1 MAGTNQRSVGETRRR
16 ERSYNQ
22 YQMNAYVDGNTVRK
36 LQTAPKRENQA
47 RSAVSSA
54 TRKNREKALQMNMSY
69 VLFLTV
75 AAVVTVFVCINYLKL
90 QAQNTAYQKTVTAK
104 GVQLSEMKLEN
115 DSEYNRIVS
124 SVDLE
129 HVKDVAM
136 NELGMVYASEKQ
148 IRTYNSI
155 QSDYVKQYQDIP
167 AE

>member
-1 MAGTNQRSVGETRRR
+1 MAGTNQRSAGEVRRR

-22 YQMNAYVDGNTVRK
+22 YQMNTYVDGNTVRK
-36 LQTAPKRENQA
+36 LQTAPRRENQV

-54 TRKNREKALQMNMSY
+54 TRKNREKALQMNMNY

-90 QAQNTAYQKTVTAK
+90 QAENTAYQKTVTAK
-104 GVQLSEMKLEN
+104 GVRLSEMKLEN
-115 DSEYNRIVS
+115 DSEYNRIIS

-167 AE
+167 VE

>member
-1 MAGTNQRSVGETRRR
+1 MTRTTQRSAGEARSR

-22 YQMNAYVDGNTVRK
+22 YRTNTYVDGNTVRK

-47 RSAVSSA
+47 RPAVSSA

-69 VLFLTV
+69 VLFLTA
-75 AAVVTVFVCINYLKL
+75 AAVITVLVCINYLKL
-90 QAQNTAYQKTVTAK
+90 QAQYTAYQKTVTAK
-104 GVQLSEMKLEN
+104 GVELSELKLEN

-124 SVDLE
+124 SVDLG

-148 IRTYNSI
+148 IQTYDSM

>member
-1 MAGTNQRSVGETRRR
+1 MAETNQRSVGETRRR

-75 AAVVTVFVCINYLKL
+75 AAVVAVFVCINYLKL
-90 QAQNTAYQKTVTAK
+90 QAQNTAYQKMATAK

-136 NELGMVYASEKQ
+136 NELGMVYATEGQ

-155 QSDYVKQYQDIP
+155 QNDYVKQYQDIP